1 MARIYRWGIIG
12 AGNIAGAFAQGLSV
26 LPNAECYAIASRD
39 EEKAASFA
47 QKHGCKKY
55 YASYAEMLE
64 DPKVDIVY
72 VATPNNLHYTHTMM
86 ALEAGKHVLCE
97 KPFAITCEQAM
108 AMMRTSRENNLFLME
123 ALWSRFLP
131 SVIETKRLL
140 DSGEIGNPL
149 LLQAEFGIHPSY
161 DPNSRLFDPKLG
173 GGSIPDIGIYPIF
186 LALYLLGEPISLDI
200 ESVPAPTG
208 VDMTTTIVMK
218 HKEGRMS
225 VLTSSF
231 AFDLESDAK
240 ITGDAGRLRLA
251 RMFHIPTKLM
261 LRRNMDEAEEEIPLN
276 LEGNGYNYEAQ
287 EVMRCI
293 SEGKI
298 ESDQWSHQNTLRL
311 LSIVEQA
318 AKGAFLN
325 L

>member
-1 MARIYRWGIIG
+1 MSRIFRWGIIG
-12 AGNIAGAFAQGLSV
+12 AGNIAGSFAQGLSV
-26 LPNAECYAIASRD
+26 LPDAECYAIASRD
-39 EEKAASFA
+39 EAKAIAFA
-47 QKHGCKKY
+47 KKYGCSKY
-55 YASYAEMLE
+55 YASYTEMLE
-64 DPKVDIVY
+64 DPDVDIVY

-86 ALEAGKHVLCE
+86 ALEAGKPVLCE
-97 KPFAITCEQAM
+97 KPFAITCQQAM
-108 AMMRTSRENNLFLME
+108 TMMRTSREKNLFLME

-131 SVIETKRLL
+131 SVLETKKRL

-161 DPNSRLFDPKLG
+161 DPSSRLFDPKLG

-186 LALYLLGEPISLDI
+186 LALYLFGDPLSVEVS
-200 ESVPAPTG
+200 SVPAPTG

-240 ITGDAGRLRLA
+240 ITGDAGRLRLC
-251 RMFHIPTKLM
+251 RMFHIPTTLKV
-261 LRRNMDEAEEEIPLN
+261 RHRVDEPEVEIPVV
-276 LEGNGYNYEAQ
+276 LEGNGYNYEAL

-311 LSIVEQA
+311 LDIVEQA

>member
-1 MARIYRWGIIG
+1 MSRVFRWGIIG
-12 AGNIAGAFAQGLSV
+12 AGNIAGSFAQGLSA
-26 LPNAECYAIASRD
+26 LPDAECYAIASRD
-39 EEKAASFA
+39 AEKAESFA
-47 QKHGCKKY
+47 KKY
-55 YASYAEMLE
+55 GCSKFYASYAELLE
-64 DPKVDIVY
+64 DPAVDVVY

-86 ALEAGKHVLCE
+86 ALEAGKPVLCE
-97 KPFAITCEQAM
+97 KPFAITCQQAM
-108 AMMRTSRENNLFLME
+108 TMMRTSRENNLFLME

-131 SVIETKRLL
+131 SVIEAKKRL

-186 LALYLLGEPISLDI
+186 LALYLFGDPLSVEVS
-200 ESVPAPTG
+200 SVPAPTG

-240 ITGDAGRLRLA
+240 ITGDAGRLRLC
-251 RMFHIPTKLM
+251 RMFHIPTTLKV
-261 LRRNMDEAEEEIPLN
+261 RHKVDEPEVEIPVN
-276 LEGNGYNYEAQ
+276 MAGNGYNYEAQ

>member
-1 MARIYRWGIIG
+1 MSRIFKWGIIG
-12 AGNIAGAFAQGLSV
+12 AGNIAGSFAEGLSV
-26 LPNAECYAIASRD
+26 LPNAACYAIASRD
-39 EEKAASFA
+39 AKKAADFA
-47 QKHGCKKY
+47 QKHGCSRAY
-55 YASYAEMLE
+55 SSYEEMLE
-64 DPKVDIVY
+64 DPDVEIVY
-72 VATPNNLHYTHTMM
+72 VATPNNVHYTHTMM

-97 KPFAITCEQAM
+97 KPFAITCSQAM
-108 AMMRTSRENNLFLME
+108 TMMRTAREKNLFLME

-131 SVIETKRLL
+131 SVLETKRRI

-149 LLQAEFGIHPSY
+149 LLQAEFGIHPPY
-161 DPNSRLFDPKLG
+161 NPNSRLFDPKLG

-186 LALYLLGEPISLDI
+186 LALYLFGDPLAVEVS
-200 ESVPAPTG
+200 SVAAPTG

-240 ITGDAGRLRLA
+240 ITGDAGRLRLR
-251 RMFHIPTKLM
+251 RMFHIPTTLGVRHKV
-261 LRRNMDEAEEEIPLN
+261 DELESEIPVSM
-276 LEGNGYNYEAQ
+276 EGNGYNYEAQ
-287 EVMRCI
+287 EVMRCV

-311 LSIVEQA
+311 LGIVEQA